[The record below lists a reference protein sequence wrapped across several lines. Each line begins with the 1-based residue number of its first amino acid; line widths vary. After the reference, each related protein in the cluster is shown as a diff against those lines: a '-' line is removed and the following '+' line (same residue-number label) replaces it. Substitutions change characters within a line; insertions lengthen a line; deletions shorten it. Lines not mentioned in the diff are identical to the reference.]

1 LNLKSIGKR
10 IQMRR
15 EVLGMKQE
23 ELAEHVNLSPN
34 YISAI
39 ERGVKIPR
47 LETFIRIANALNITS
62 DFLLMDVLNT
72 GSEIKSS
79 ILSEKIKNLYPKE
92 QERIIHVVEA
102 MIEYGKDIGN
112 N

>member
-1 LNLKSIGKR
+1 MYQSNSIGGWHLNLKSIGKR

-39 ERGVKIPR
+39 ER
-47 LETFIRIANALNITS
+47 E
-62 DFLLMDVLNT
+62 
-72 GSEIKSS
+72 
-79 ILSEKIKNLYPKE
+79 
-92 QERIIHVVEA
+92 
-102 MIEYGKDIGN
+102 
-112 N
+112 